1 MVFKY
6 CMRAQLTRCR
16 AFQATPTTWLKTDDD
31 KHGLR
36 RSTYVQRLAYFQ
48 METRANRQRLVL
60 FHVQVVLHLQSKWRT
75 RVWQGQYLGS
85 LKHRLKSILEERL
98 ADNR

>member
-1 MVFKY
+1 
-6 CMRAQLTRCR
+6 
-16 AFQATPTTWLKTDDD
+16 
-31 KHGLR
+31 
-36 RSTYVQRLAYFQ
+36 
-48 METRANRQRLVL
+48 METRANRQRLAL

-75 RVWQGQYLGS
+75 RVWQGQYLVS